1 LIRKD
6 FSMKTAYIISP
17 LRSAVGKAFR
27 GNLRS
32 KRPDDLCADLIR
44 AVVAANPSIDPH
56 EIDDCFVGCAM
67 PEAEQG
73 MNVARFAVLLAN
85 LPDNVPGVTV
95 NRFCSSGLQTIA
107 MAAFQVQAGAAHCI
121 LAGGTESMSLVPMM
135 GHKPVGSRSILKDGR
150 GDYYL
155 GMGLTAEN
163 VSKDY
168 KVSREDQ
175 DRFSFESH
183 KKAGEAI
190 QKGLF
195 KAEIAPVKAT
205 LRAPGPD
212 GTVAIQEV
220 TVDTDEG
227 PRADTSYEALAGL
240 KPAFRTGGVVTAGN
254 SSQMSDGAAM
264 CMVVSEEFVK
274 KYNLKPMARFVSFSV
289 AGVPPRVMGIGPIEA
304 IPRALKLGG
313 LSLKDIQRV
322 ELNEAFAAQALAVMR
337 HLEIDPGLVNLTG
350 GAIAMGHPLG
360 ATGAK
365 LTATLLHGMARDKQ
379 KYGLVSMCI
388 GTGMGAAGIFE
399 KL

>member
-1 LIRKD
+1 
-6 FSMKTAYIISP
+6 MKTAYIVSP

-44 AVVAANPSIDPH
+44 AVVAANPGIDPH
-56 EIDDCFVGCAM
+56 EIDDCIVGCAM

-73 MNVARFAVLLAN
+73 MNVARFSVLLAN

-135 GHKPVGSRSILKDGR
+135 GHKAVGSRTIMKDGR

-168 KVSREDQ
+168 KVSRDDQ
-175 DRFSFESH
+175 DRFSLESH
-183 KKAGEAI
+183 RKAADAI

-195 KAEIAPVKAT
+195 KKEIVPVKAT
-205 LRAPGPD
+205 LRAPGP
-212 GTVAIQEV
+212 GGAVALQEL

-313 LSLKDIQRV
+313 LSLKDIQRI

-337 HLEIDPGLVNLTG
+337 HLEIDPGLVNPTG
-350 GAIAMGHPLG
+350 GAIALGHPLG

-365 LTATLLHGMARDKQ
+365 LTATLLHGMERDKQ